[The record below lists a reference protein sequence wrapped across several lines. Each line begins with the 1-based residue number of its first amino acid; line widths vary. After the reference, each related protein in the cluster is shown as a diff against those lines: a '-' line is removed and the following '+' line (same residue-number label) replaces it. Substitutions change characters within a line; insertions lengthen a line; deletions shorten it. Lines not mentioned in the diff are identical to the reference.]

1 MNTSIRRF
9 FLIRADG
16 EQKDLN
22 GADSIWLTDPAGLGV
37 TKTPAYANLNYGFF
51 TTTDD
56 KQDAQEA
63 ISFTLN
69 FTGLEPYYDYSKF
82 VDWIFAATGLYIGY
96 QPEGSYGDVY
106 TRPVSVKSIAKT
118 ELNKVGWLTAAVTLE
133 CLAPWTREITLTGKS
148 GSILTYNIWSW
159 EATANGQLPAAF
171 RLSYKAKSS
180 RSVNK
185 LELTYALEDEFYQK
199 RISFPTPLQ
208 LAAGETLRISTAPN
222 DYYIQHINS
231 DGDVLS
237 VMDKISVSDDPL
249 ILLPPGASGQVNDS
263 TVPAV
268 LQLYVD
274 AIDDQ
279 DALDCTMLAYYR
291 TV

>member
-22 GADSIWLTDPAGLGV
+22 GLDSIWLTDPAGLGAS
-37 TKTPAYANLNYGFF
+37 KTTVYANLNYGFF

-56 KQDAQEA
+56 KQDSQET
-63 ISFTLN
+63 ITFTLN
-69 FTGLEPYYDYSKF
+69 FTGREPYYDYSKF

-96 QPEGSYGDVY
+96 QPEGIDGDVY

-118 ELNKVGWLTAAVTLE
+118 ELDKVGWLKVAVTLE
-133 CLAPWTREITLTGKS
+133 CLAPWTREITLEGGS
-148 GSILTYNIWSW
+148 GSILTYRLWQWNAVA
-159 EATANGQLPAAF
+159 EGQLPAAF
-171 RLSYKAKSS
+171 HLSYKANSS

-185 LELTYALEDEFYQK
+185 LELTYALGDDFYQK
-199 RISFPTPLQ
+199 RISFPMPLQ
-208 LAAGETLRISTAPN
+208 LAAGELLRISTAPN

-231 DGDVLS
+231 AGDVLS
-237 VMDKISVSDDPL
+237 VMDKISLSDDPL

-268 LQLYVD
+268 LQLFVD
-274 AIDDQ
+274 AIDEQ
-279 DALDCTMLAYYR
+279 DALSCTMLAYYR

>member
-9 FLIRADG
+9 FLLRADG

-51 TTTDD
+51 ATTDD
-56 KQDAQEA
+56 KQDAQET
-63 ISFTLN
+63 IPFTLN
-69 FTGLEPYYDYSKF
+69 FTGKEPYYDYSKF
-82 VDWIFAATGLYIGY
+82 VDWIFAATGLYIAY
-96 QPEGSYGDVY
+96 QPEGSYGDIY

-133 CLAPWTREITLTGKS
+133 CLAPWAREISLTGES

-159 EATANGQLPAAF
+159 EAAAKGQLPAAF
-171 RLSYKAKSS
+171 RLSYKANSG

-185 LELTYALEDEFYQK
+185 LELTYALGDDFYQK

-208 LAAGETLRISTAPN
+208 LAAGELLRISTAPN

-237 VMDKISVSDDPL
+237 VMDKISLSDDPL